1 MEQRKKEK
9 QTTRELTVNSIRA
22 MEGEG
27 NERKFILSFSSEEPY
42 ERWWGTEILDH
53 SDGAVDLTRLNEIGV
68 LLFNHD
74 RNRVIGKVNRA
85 WIEDLRGMAE
95 VEFDSDEDADLIYQ
109 KVKSG
114 TLKTTSVGYQI
125 DSWEEVMPNK
135 QSADGRFTGPA
146 DIARKWTPYEISI
159 VSVPADPTVGVGRE
173 LEEETEQGTQSRSTD
188 WFERQLQ
195 INKNIIT
202 DKEHTAIANFS
213 SRAAF
218 LGGGIVQTITD
229 LLIMFAKSTNSQEA
243 YGYGNS
249 SGYDAS
255 LAPTNGVKQNAVVG
269 GGQFYGTKDAK
280 SLNKIFHSIVLGTYQ
295 QWMRDPYTLLVNGR
309 YKVSK
314 NYTYDVTGA
323 KYQDTGIS
331 LPKMFE
337 SDGSTQKYG
346 IFYPHK
352 YQTVPGFGAVP
363 VHPCKGSTS
372 TGGCDGLWQN
382 VEIVAVALRFGHCNN
397 GTDDGLRC
405 LDVAHTAGNADWN
418 IGAAVLLLPPVGV
431 AA

>member
-1 MEQRKKEK
+1 MTRQQQNSTRMRKHLPTILSRQTETKPEKKQGRNQKKAMEQRKKEK

-125 DSWEEVMPNK
+125 D
-135 QSADGRFTGPA
+135 
-146 DIARKWTPYEISI
+146 
-159 VSVPADPTVGVGRE
+159 PTVGVGRE

-195 INKNIIT
+195 INKNII
-202 DKEHTAIANFS
+202 NQ
-213 SRAAF
+213 
-218 LGGGIVQTITD
+218 GG
-229 LLIMFAKSTNSQEA
+229 N
-243 YGYGNS
+243 
-249 SGYDAS
+249 
-255 LAPTNGVKQNAVVG
+255 
-269 GGQFYGTKDAK
+269 
-280 SLNKIFHSIVLGTYQ
+280 
-295 QWMRDPYTLLVNGR
+295 RR
-309 YKVSK
+309 
-314 NYTYDVTGA
+314 
-323 KYQDTGIS
+323 
-331 LPKMFE
+331 
-337 SDGSTQKYG
+337 
-346 IFYPHK
+346 
-352 YQTVPGFGAVP
+352 
-363 VHPCKGSTS
+363 
-372 TGGCDGLWQN
+372 
-382 VEIVAVALRFGHCNN
+382 
-397 GTDDGLRC
+397 
-405 LDVAHTAGNADWN
+405 
-418 IGAAVLLLPPVGV
+418 
-431 AA
+431 